1 MMIAPQSASTA
12 RRAGIFSWEPVD
24 TTPTDLIEYIDEN
37 CSRQHRKWGRMDLIA
52 QRTKSLEIQ
61 QGLFIIRYE
70 SADDP
75 AQPPRVLVST
85 ESKSV
90 RLVLPP
96 GADEPV
102 LWSPGA
108 CLVVLANRAGRLEVA
123 VSPAQPNGSVGA
135 RIKLVPLSV
144 DPAAAREESD
154 VSAEPFDATRIQLLG
169 HVAGVGDKVV
179 RFGEWIAGPASPSR
193 IEGIAIE
200 WPNKPR
206 GVDLR
211 YAVRIGGQIPGATRP
226 IDVGGF
232 AGTRGRAAPLVGA
245 TLDIAGPNAGGYQ
258 LVADAMF
265 LGAPQMRVAGRHV
278 VLSGP
283 TGREPMVGLRL
294 AIERSDRNGESGGQL
309 VATVPARFGRDLTE
323 TRPGSDHIK
332 VVRAQR
338 RPLPAGGQ
346 RDGDQA
352 VAADADADAVPGRH
366 RNEVRIFGKRDN
378 ESRQLAGRNQRLAER
393 KNLKRVRS
401 AQARKKARPSDN
413 PI

>member
-1 MMIAPQSASTA
+1 
-12 RRAGIFSWEPVD
+12 
-24 TTPTDLIEYIDEN
+24 
-37 CSRQHRKWGRMDLIA
+37 MDLIA
-52 QRTKSLEIQ
+52 QQTKSLEIQ
-61 QGLFIIRYE
+61 QGLFIIRYDT
-70 SADDP
+70 ADDP
-75 AQPPRVLVST
+75 LQPPRVTVST
-85 ESKSV
+85 DSKSV
-90 RLVLPP
+90 RFVLPP
-96 GADEPV
+96 GVDEPV

-108 CLVVLANRAGRLEVA
+108 CLVVLANRGGRLEVA

-135 RIKLVPLSV
+135 RIKLVPLSN
-144 DPAAAREESD
+144 DPVAAREVSSTSAD
-154 VSAEPFDATRIQLLG
+154 RFDASAERFDASRIQLLG
-169 HVAGVGDKVV
+169 HVAGIGDKVV

-206 GVDLR
+206 GIDLR

-226 IDVGGF
+226 FDVGGF

-294 AIERSDRNGESGGQL
+294 AIERSGRNEGAGGQL
-309 VATVPARFGRDLTE
+309 VATVPARFGRELAE
-323 TRPGSDHIK
+323 TSPASDHIK

-338 RPLPAGGQ
+338 RPLSAAAEQDHAEQDHAEQDHAETAP
-346 RDGDQA
+346 
-352 VAADADADAVPGRH
+352 ADADAGAAPGRH
-366 RNEVRIFGKRDN
+366 RNEVRVFRQRDN
-378 ESRQLAGRNQRLAER
+378 DERRLAARNERVAER
-393 KNLKRVRS
+393 KNLKNLKRAR
-401 AQARKKARPSDN
+401 AEQARKKARPSGN
-413 PI
+413 PA

>member
-1 MMIAPQSASTA
+1 
-12 RRAGIFSWEPVD
+12 
-24 TTPTDLIEYIDEN
+24 
-37 CSRQHRKWGRMDLIA
+37 MDLIA
-52 QRTKSLEIQ
+52 QQTKSLEIQ
-61 QGLFIIRYE
+61 QGLFIIRYD

-75 AQPPRVLVST
+75 FQPPRVMVST
-85 ESKSV
+85 GSKSV
-90 RLVLPP
+90 RFVLPP
-96 GADEPV
+96 GVDEPV

-108 CLVVLANRAGRLEVA
+108 CLVVLAHHGGRVDVA

-135 RIKLVPLSV
+135 RIKLVPLSN
-144 DPAAAREESD
+144 DPAAAREEA
-154 VSAEPFDATRIQLLG
+154 SASLEQFDASRIQLLG

-193 IEGIAIE
+193 IEGIKIE
-200 WPNKPR
+200 WPDKPR

-245 TLDIAGPNAGGYQ
+245 TLDIAGPSAGGYQ

-265 LGAPQMRVAGRHV
+265 LGAPQMRVAGQHV

-294 AIERSDRNGESGGQL
+294 AIERSDRNGGAGGQL
-309 VATVPARFGRDLTE
+309 VAAVPARFGRDLAE
-323 TRPGSDHIK
+323 TSSASDHVK

-338 RPLPAGGQ
+338 RPLPAAAE
-346 RDGDQA
+346 RDQA
-352 VAADADADAVPGRH
+352 EIVAADPDTDAGAAPSQH
-366 RNEVRIFGKRDN
+366 RNEVRVFRKRDN
-378 ESRQLAGRNQRLAER
+378 DDRRLAARNERIAER
-393 KNLKRVRS
+393 KNLKRARPE
-401 AQARKKARPSDN
+401 QGRKKARPSGN
-413 PI
+413 PA

>member
-1 MMIAPQSASTA
+1 VSVQT
-12 RRAGIFSWEPVD
+12 
-24 TTPTDLIEYIDEN
+24 N
-37 CSRQHRKWGRMDLIA
+37 WGRMDLIA
-52 QRTKSLEIQ
+52 QQTKSLEIQ
-61 QGLFIIRYE
+61 QGLFVVRYD

-75 AQPPRVLVST
+75 VQPPRVVVST
-85 ESKSV
+85 DSKSV
-90 RLVLPP
+90 RFVLPP
-96 GADEPV
+96 GVDEPV

-108 CLVVLANRAGRLEVA
+108 CLVVLANRAGRLDVA
-123 VSPAQPNGSVGA
+123 VSPAQPNGSVAA
-135 RIKLVPLSV
+135 RIKLLPLSNN
-144 DPAAAREESD
+144 PASVREEPGA
-154 VSAEPFDATRIQLLG
+154 SAEQLDASRIQLRG
-169 HVAGVGDKVV
+169 HVAGIGDKVV

-211 YAVRIGGQIPGATRP
+211 YAVRIGGQIPGATRS

-258 LVADAMF
+258 LIADAMF
-265 LGAPQMRVAGRHV
+265 LGAPQMRVAGQHV

-294 AIERSDRNGESGGQL
+294 AIERSDRNGGAGGQL

-323 TRPGSDHIK
+323 TRPASSHVK

-338 RPLPAGGQ
+338 RPLPAA
-346 RDGDQA
+346 A
-352 VAADADADAVPGRH
+352 VQDHAEAIAADAEADAAPNRP
-366 RNEVRIFGKRDN
+366 RNEVRVFRKRDN
-378 ESRQLAGRNQRLAER
+378 DDRRLAARAERLAER
-393 KNLKRVRS
+393 KNLKRARPE
-401 AQARKKARPSDN
+401 QARKKARPSGN
-413 PI
+413 PV

>member
-1 MMIAPQSASTA
+1 
-12 RRAGIFSWEPVD
+12 
-24 TTPTDLIEYIDEN
+24 
-37 CSRQHRKWGRMDLIA
+37 MDLIA
-52 QRTKSLEIQ
+52 QQTKSLEIQ
-61 QGLFIIRYE
+61 QGLFLVRYD

-75 AQPPRVLVST
+75 VQPPRVMVST
-85 ESKSV
+85 GSKSV
-90 RLVLPP
+90 RFVLPP
-96 GADEPV
+96 GVGDPV

-108 CLVVLANRAGRLEVA
+108 CLVVLANRGGRLEVA
-123 VSPAQPNGSVGA
+123 VSPAQANGSVGA
-135 RIKLVPLSV
+135 RIKLVPLSN
-144 DPAAAREESD
+144 DPAAAREEPGA
-154 VSAEPFDATRIQLLG
+154 SAERLDASRIQLLG

-206 GVDLR
+206 GIDLR

-245 TLDIAGPNAGGYQ
+245 TLDIAGPSAGGYQ

-265 LGAPQMRVAGRHV
+265 LGAPQMRVAGQHV

-294 AIERSDRNGESGGQL
+294 AIERSDRNSGGQL
-309 VATVPARFGRDLTE
+309 VAAVPARFGRDLGE
-323 TRPGSDHIK
+323 PGPASDHVK

-338 RPLPAGGQ
+338 RPLAAAVEQEDRAEADDAGAG
-346 RDGDQA
+346 
-352 VAADADADAVPGRH
+352 AAPGRH
-366 RNEVRIFGKRDN
+366 RNEVRVFRKRDDDD
-378 ESRQLAGRNQRLAER
+378 RRLAARAERLAER
-393 KNLKRVRS
+393 KNQKRARS
-401 AQARKKARPSDN
+401 EQARKKARPLGD
-413 PI
+413 PA